1 MFISALLFHT
11 FDQATM
17 DQEKLHEQFI
27 DVYPLFRIKYR
38 TN

>member
-17 DQEKLHEQFI
+17 DQEKLHEEFI
-27 DVYPLFRIKYR
+27 DVSSLSSVPY
-38 TN
+38 